1 LPRTRFP
8 FARLG
13 SAPGPLAALAGLG
26 LMLAAL
32 VGCSNSSSAPA
43 ALVSLPGTCLS
54 NAAVPLTIVVG
65 ERSNVP
71 NIQFPAVATSLLDT
85 AGKNREPITLI
96 RIDGKPTVFR
106 LPLLNLNGD
115 VSSGAVQ
122 QDLSRYVDGVIEIL
136 NGSDLHA
143 VAPQAD
149 LLRALSEAAAATPA
163 GGNIIVI
170 DSGLQ
175 TVAPL
180 EYQVP
185 GLLMSPPADV
195 VKFLSGKNLIPGLRG
210 RHVLLSGFGYTAAPQ
225 ATLDQPEQQNVAAQ
239 WRSIVVAGGAC
250 VTVDPSP
257 NTNSELTGLPAVST
271 APSPAPPVFKAC
283 GTMVLSN
290 DGSVGFNDG
299 KTTFR
304 DSTAARS
311 TLSQLASLLKPG
323 SEHITLIGSTSTEG
337 GDSMNYP
344 LSRHRAAVVKSIL
357 GSLGIAG
364 SRITV
369 IGDGAHYPGR
379 VPDIGPNGQLL
390 PPQAEQDREVI
401 VQLPRCQ

>member
-122 QDLSRYVDGVIEIL
+122 QDLSRYV
-136 NGSDLHA
+136 S
-143 VAPQAD
+143 
-149 LLRALSEAAAATPA
+149 S
-163 GGNIIVI
+163 
-170 DSGLQ
+170 
-175 TVAPL
+175 
-180 EYQVP
+180 
-185 GLLMSPPADV
+185 
-195 VKFLSGKNLIPGLRG
+195 
-210 RHVLLSGFGYTAAPQ
+210 
-225 ATLDQPEQQNVAAQ
+225 
-239 WRSIVVAGGAC
+239 
-250 VTVDPSP
+250 
-257 NTNSELTGLPAVST
+257 
-271 APSPAPPVFKAC
+271 
-283 GTMVLSN
+283 
-290 DGSVGFNDG
+290 
-299 KTTFR
+299 
-304 DSTAARS
+304 S
-311 TLSQLASLLKPG
+311 TLACRRSPRW
-323 SEHITLIGSTSTEG
+323 ST
-337 GDSMNYP
+337 
-344 LSRHRAAVVKSIL
+344 
-357 GSLGIAG
+357 
-364 SRITV
+364 
-369 IGDGAHYPGR
+369 
-379 VPDIGPNGQLL
+379 
-390 PPQAEQDREVI
+390 
-401 VQLPRCQ
+401 RCPAC